1 MSSSNPKLNVFNQYY
16 NLTVN
21 KIQLAFFVEAS
32 SNKPSSKENI
42 PVKPTGTSEMFIPS
56 LAQKNKQY
64 KSKFCNVLN
73 NKPDQNFDIYEE
85 RSNHNNNGN
94 SFTLSTLNFDRKRSN
109 RTVVQ
114 VFIVLALRMWCFTV
128 AVFQETS
135 SLDRHLFAKSLLNN
149 SGEKVTHKPPKAVRR
164 HSSKNRKG
172 KTTYEYIRKE
182 DFYRGCSK
190 SQGEFRDC
198 RQNSN

>member
-1 MSSSNPKLNVFNQYY
+1 M
-16 NLTVN
+16 
-21 KIQLAFFVEAS
+21 EAT

-42 PVKPTGTSEMFIPS
+42 PVKSATSEMFIPS

-73 NKPDQNFDIYEE
+73 NKPDQNFDIFEE

-94 SFTLSTLNFDRKRSN
+94 SFTLSTFNFDRKRSN

-114 VFIVLALRMWCFTV
+114 VFIVLALRRWCFKV
-128 AVFQETS
+128 AILQETS

-190 SQGEFRDC
+190 DKGEFSVVDKITI
-198 RQNSN
+198 NEIK